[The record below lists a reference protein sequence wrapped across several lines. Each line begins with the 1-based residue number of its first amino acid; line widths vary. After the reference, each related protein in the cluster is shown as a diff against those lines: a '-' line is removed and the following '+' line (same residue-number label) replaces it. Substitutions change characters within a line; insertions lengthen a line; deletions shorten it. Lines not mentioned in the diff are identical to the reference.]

1 MLVVEF
7 KSDQFST
14 NESSGFAELAVTI
27 SGGSSTTPISVMVT
41 TSERSATGKG
51 NRTMQNFVG
60 RKFWQIWQFAR
71 DSPNFL
77 VQIFPS

>member
-1 MLVVEF
+1 MILPVSTHNVLIILQLSCYVLMFVCIVLIVEF

-14 NESSGFAELAVTI
+14 NESSGFAEIAVTI

-51 NRTMQNFVG
+51 YIN
-60 RKFWQIWQFAR
+60 
-71 DSPNFL
+71 S
-77 VQIFPS
+77 

>member
-7 KSDQFST
+7 KSNQFSVT
-14 NESSGFAELAVTI
+14 ESSGFAEIIVTI

-51 NRTMQNFVG
+51 YINC
-60 RKFWQIWQFAR
+60 
-71 DSPNFL
+71 
-77 VQIFPS
+77 